1 VDADLHSSWRECVYR
16 ERCEPGHASILAAG
30 THNIVI
36 QAWGNC
42 GHVYQAPETITVHW
56 ISHWFVEMDAV
67 IT

>member
-1 VDADLHSSWRECVYR
+1 MRIYTA
-16 ERCEPGHASILAAG
+16 PGVNAYTVNAASLG
-30 THNIVI
+30 TRLSLRRGRTTFVI